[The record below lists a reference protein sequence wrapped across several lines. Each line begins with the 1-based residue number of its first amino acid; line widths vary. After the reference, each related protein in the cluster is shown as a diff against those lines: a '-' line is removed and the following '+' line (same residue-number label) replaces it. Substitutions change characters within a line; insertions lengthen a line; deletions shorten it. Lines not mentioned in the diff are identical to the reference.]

1 MKRISKEI
9 LKTVIDAAVKAS
21 AESKFSELGSEFG
34 DLLTVEKPRNPEFG
48 DYAVNVSPLAKILRL
63 PPPKIAEIIV
73 AEIKTADYEINNI
86 GGFINF
92 KAGKNKLNEKL
103 GSILEKKENYGKNS
117 FGEGQKVLL
126 EYISANPTGP
136 LHIGHG
142 RWAAFGSAL
151 ANLMKFS
158 GYELYQ
164 EFYINDAGNQIKN
177 LGRSLWIRILQ
188 NLGQSID
195 FPAKEEDGAKNYYAG
210 EYLIPV
216 AEQFLKNNKEQ
227 ALKWAEETKNPLE
240 PTSEI
245 VTELSDFAKKI
256 LLEQQK
262 ELLENFRVKMDY
274 WYSETDLHK
283 QGKVESAIEKLK
295 KSGEIYEKE
304 GALWF
309 KSSKYGDDQDRV
321 IVKSDGSYTYLTAD
335 IAYHFDKIQR
345 GYDLMINIWGADHH
359 GYVPRMKAAIEAFGY
374 NPDRL
379 EVLLGQLVNLII
391 DGEQVRMGKRRKMLT
406 LDDLIEEVGIDA
418 TRYWM
423 IMRSIDTA
431 LDFDVELAKSCSDEN
446 PVYYA
451 QYAHAR
457 VSGILRNAVGERF
470 DADNNNVLPPFYEKE
485 ELNKLFEASE
495 FDIKLLDGLWATDNE
510 NELVSTKNLIIK
522 LESFEDNVL
531 SAVKYRAP
539 YRIAKY
545 LEELAKDFHH
555 FYTFT
560 RVLNVEKSVMSAR
573 LSLVFAVKQVLK
585 TCLNILGV
593 DAPES
598 M

>member
-1 MKRISKEI
+1 MKRITEEI
-9 LKTVIDAAVKAS
+9 LEIVKEAAVKAS
-21 AESKFSELGSEFG
+21 ASNKFSELGSEFG
-34 DLLTVEKPRNPEFG
+34 ELLTVEKPRNLEFG
-48 DYAVNVSPLAKILRL
+48 DYAVNVSSLAKILRL
-63 PPPKIAEIIV
+63 PPQKIAETIV
-73 AEIKTADYEINNI
+73 SEIKTEDYEINNI

-92 KAGKNKLNEKL
+92 KIEKDRLNKSLTNIIE
-103 GSILEKKENYGKNS
+103 SKENFGKNS
-117 FGEGQKVLL
+117 FGKGQKVLL

-177 LGRSLWIRILQ
+177 LGRSVWIRILQ
-188 NLGQSID
+188 NLGQSVD
-195 FPAKEEDGAKNYYAG
+195 FPSKEEEGAKNYYAG

-216 AEQFLKNNKEQ
+216 AEQFLKTDKEK
-227 ALKWAEETKNPLE
+227 ALKWLEKTKNPLE
-240 PTSEI
+240 PADNI

-256 LLEQQK
+256 LLQQQK
-262 ELLENFRVKMDY
+262 ELLEKFKVKIDY

-283 QGKVESAIEKLK
+283 QGKVESAIEKLE
-295 KSGEIYEKE
+295 KSGQIYQKE
-304 GALWF
+304 GARWF

-345 GYDLMINIWGADHH
+345 GYDLMINVWGADHH

-374 NPDRL
+374 SPDRL

-406 LDDLIEEVGIDA
+406 LEDLIEEVGIDA

-423 IMRSIDTA
+423 IIRSIDTA

-457 VSGILRNAVGERF
+457 VSSILRNAVAERM
-470 DADNNNVLPPFYEKE
+470 DADNKQVLPPFFEKE
-485 ELNKLFEASE
+485 EIKALFEGKE
-495 FDIKLLDGLWATDNE
+495 FDKKLLDALWLTNNE
-510 NELVSTKNLIIK
+510 NELSSTKNLIVK
-522 LESFEDNVL
+522 LESFEDAVL

-545 LEELAKDFHH
+545 LEELAKEFHH

-560 RVLNVEKSVMSAR
+560 RVLNVEKPVMTAR
-573 LSLVFAVKQVLK
+573 LSLVLAVKQVLR
-585 TCLNILGV
+585 TCLDILGV
-593 DAPES
+593 SAPES